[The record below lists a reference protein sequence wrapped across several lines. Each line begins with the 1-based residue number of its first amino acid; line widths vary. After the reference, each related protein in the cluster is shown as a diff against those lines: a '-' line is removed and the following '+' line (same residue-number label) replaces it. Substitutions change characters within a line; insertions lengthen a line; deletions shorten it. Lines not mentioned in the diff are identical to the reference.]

1 MQVILLQGAIDD
13 LMDIKSSDKNWAVTK
28 KQIKAELSLIGEN
41 PFSRSEPPEIQEISI
56 TQFHQGLSKYH
67 RIVYEVLDDAVYVHI
82 ICHQRKD
89 MTQILLR
96 RMSRFS

>member
-1 MQVILLQGAIDD
+1 MQVVLLQGAIDD
-13 LMDIKSSDKNWAVTK
+13 LLDIKSSDKNWATTK
-28 KQIKAELSLIGEN
+28 KQIKAELALIGEN
-41 PFSRSEPPEIQEISI
+41 PLSRSVPPEIQDISI
-56 TQFHQGLSKYH
+56 TEFHQGLSKYH
-67 RIVYEVLDDAVYVHI
+67 RMIYEMLDNAVYVHI